1 MTTTLV
7 IREAVPTDAASLA
20 ALVNSAFRGETSK
33 AGWTTEADLLGGQ
46 RTDVERIA
54 AVIGTSGSVILIHEQ
69 NEVLLACVHLQ
80 RTGDDC
86 YLGMMTVRPSRQ
98 ASGLG
103 RRLLE
108 TAEQWAIE
116 HWASQSVHMTVI
128 VQRPELVAWYERRG
142 YRQTGEH
149 KPFPYDDER
158 FGLPRRPDLA
168 FLVLRKDLASH

>member
-1 MTTTLV
+1 MSVRMSTPLW
-7 IREAVPTDAASLA
+7 IREAVPADAEALA

-46 RTDVERIA
+46 RIDVERIA
-54 AVIGTSGSVILIHEQ
+54 AVIGVPGSVILIHEQ

-86 YLGMMTVRPSRQ
+86 YLGMMTVRPTSQ

-103 RRLLE
+103 RQLLE
-108 TAEQWAIE
+108 TAEQWASE
-116 HWASQSVHMTVI
+116 HWASRSIHMTVI

-142 YRQTGEH
+142 YRQTGER

-158 FGLPRRPDLA
+158 FGVP
-168 FLVLRKDLASH
+168 